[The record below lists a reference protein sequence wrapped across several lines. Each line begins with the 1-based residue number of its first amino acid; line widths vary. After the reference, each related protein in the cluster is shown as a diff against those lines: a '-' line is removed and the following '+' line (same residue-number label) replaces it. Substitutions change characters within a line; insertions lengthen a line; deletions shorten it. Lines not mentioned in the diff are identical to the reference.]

1 MLIKTYSFGSLWDF
15 STNQF
20 IFSFS
25 LEYVHTECM
34 VIHLKSKQNFMVCR
48 GIEHLHYEYFRTS
61 SFSMFPPQHE
71 VQIGQSCFVLVDT
84 QIHIILFHTFFVGGM
99 VHALGI
105 FQMRARFFC
114 IHHSLYY
121 GVLLVSVFLWLIKS
135 KFVGSRLFVIVIFP
149 FYCILEV
156 IFRSFFH
163 AYL

>member
-25 LEYVHTECM
+25 LGYVHTHCM
-34 VIHLKSKQNFMVCR
+34 VIHLKSKQDFMVCR
-48 GIEHLHYEYFRTS
+48 GIEHLHYESFRTS

-121 GVLLVSVFLWLIKS
+121 GVLLVSVFLWLITS
-135 KFVGSRLFVIVIFP
+135 KFVGSRLFVLVIFP

-156 IFRSFFH
+156 IFQSFFYV
-163 AYL
+163 YL